1 MTKSLDNLY
10 ERLEF
15 YNIKERDIAIHS
27 PIGFAITMGF
37 VLDSYDRL
45 ARGIGSSER
54 EQNILIMD
62 LYKRI
67 VQAMSMVILSENGG
81 GFAKLLFLES
91 DFIESAIME
100 GAKTARDIYGR
111 TDEYRFLQKIYCE
124 REEEYN
130 V

>member
-1 MTKSLDNLY
+1 MTKALETLH

-15 YNIKERDIAIHS
+15 YNINEHNIVAHS

-45 ARGIGSSER
+45 AKGMDSSGR
-54 EQNILIMD
+54 EQTVLIMD

-67 VQAMSMVILSENGG
+67 VQAMSMVILSGEDGD
-81 GFAKLLFLES
+81 FAKLLFLES

-100 GAKTARDIYGR
+100 GARTAREIYGR
-111 TDEYRFLQKIYCE
+111 TDEYRLLQKIYC
-124 REEEYN
+124 
-130 V
+130 